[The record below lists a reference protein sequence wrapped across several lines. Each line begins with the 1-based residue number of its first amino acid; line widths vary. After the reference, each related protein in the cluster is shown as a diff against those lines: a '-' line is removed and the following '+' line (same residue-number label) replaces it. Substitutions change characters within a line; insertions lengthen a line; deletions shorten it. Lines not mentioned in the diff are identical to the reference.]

1 MKLALD
7 PSDRP
12 FLPRGVRM
20 ITDKVRGGK
29 VLLCPEKAIALDAI
43 GVAILSRVD
52 GSASFEEIVAGL
64 AQDALAEVGGSHQ
77 RGGLRDRAAVN
88 AKPVDHLREDR
99 ALAPEA
105 GGRGVGDVVGDD
117 LHRAPFML

>member
-1 MKLALD
+1 MKLALA
-7 PSDRP
+7 PTDRP
-12 FLPRGVRM
+12 CLPRGVRM

-64 AQDALAEVGGSHQ
+64 AAAYDAPAEQIAGDVQRFLA
-77 RGGLRDRAAVN
+77 GLRSRLYLAVR
-88 AKPVDHLREDR
+88 P
-99 ALAPEA
+99 
-105 GGRGVGDVVGDD
+105 
-117 LHRAPFML
+117 